1 MPQARTLT
9 SDEISGLRDEL
20 TSGGTPTVWFTA
32 TAVGVPEGRSGKVV
46 ALDDPAEGDFIQIRP
61 AGSKDV
67 LSFSAAEVTVVKPPR
82 KRKETQ
88 PVAAARTP
96 EPPRAAVTAPEPQPA
111 TPQPAAKT
119 REPQPATK
127 PAPAADDTSKS
138 APAANRRKPKPP
150 AGATVILTADQAGQ
164 WNVEVSTGKKRVLR
178 PTPVSTSAVAQ
189 AAKSLHE
196 EVAAAVEPLLE
207 AAREQQRERVEQL
220 ERQLAEAQR
229 MLHELTE

>member
-82 KRKETQ
+82 KRKEPDT
-88 PVAAARTP
+88 VAAARTP
-96 EPPRAAVTAPEPQPA
+96 EPPRAEAKAPEPQPA
-111 TPQPAAKT
+111 AK
-119 REPQPATK
+119 
-127 PAPAADDTSKS
+127 APAKAPEPTPVPDDTPKP

-196 EVAAAVEPLLE
+196 EVASAVEPLLE

-229 MLHELTE
+229 MLHELSD

>member
-1 MPQARTLT
+1 MPQARTLS
-9 SDEISGLRDEL
+9 SDEIRGLREEL
-20 TSGGTPTVWFTA
+20 SSGGTPTLWFTSA
-32 TAVGVPEGRSGKVV
+32 AVGVPEGRSGKVI
-46 ALDDPAEGDFIQIRP
+46 ALDEPAEGDFIQIRP

-67 LSFSAAEVTVVKPPR
+67 LSFSAAEVTTVKPPR
-82 KRKETQ
+82 KRKEPEPAAPA
-88 PVAAARTP
+88 PVAEA
-96 EPPRAAVTAPEPQPA
+96 PRAAAKAPEPK
-111 TPQPAAKT
+111 PAAAPA
-119 REPQPATK
+119 RPEPARSAPSAGADSAPK
-127 PAPAADDTSKS
+127 PAA
-138 APAANRRKPKPP
+138 AANRRKPKPP

-220 ERQLAEAQR
+220 EQQLADAQR

>member
-1 MPQARTLT
+1 MPQARTLS
-9 SDEISGLRDEL
+9 SDEIRGLREEL
-20 TSGGTPTVWFTA
+20 SSGGTPTLWFTSA
-32 TAVGVPEGRSGKVV
+32 AVGVPEGRSGKVV

-67 LSFSAAEVTVVKPPR
+67 LSFSAAEVTAVKPPR
-82 KRKETQ
+82 KRKEPE
-88 PVAAARTP
+88 PVAPASVA
-96 EPPRAAVTAPEPQPA
+96 EPAKTSAKAPEPK
-111 TPQPAAKT
+111 PAA
-119 REPQPATK
+119 EPAGPE
-127 PAPAADDTSKS
+127 PSSSAPSASAGSAPKS
-138 APAANRRKPKPP
+138 AAAANRRKPKPP

-220 ERQLAEAQR
+220 EQQLAEAQR
-229 MLHELTE
+229 MLHDLTE